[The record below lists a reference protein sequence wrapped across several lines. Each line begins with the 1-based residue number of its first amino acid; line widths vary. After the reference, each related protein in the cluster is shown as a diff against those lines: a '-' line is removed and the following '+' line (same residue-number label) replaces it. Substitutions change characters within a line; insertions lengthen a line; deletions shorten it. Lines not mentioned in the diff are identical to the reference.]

1 MDLLAS
7 LNDRQREAVLATEG
21 PVTVLAGAGS
31 GKTKTLITR
40 IAYLIQKGVNPA
52 NILAVTFT
60 NKAAA
65 EMKHRVEAVLRSGS
79 TNEFHIRWSQPWM
92 GFSSYMPEVST
103 FHSFCVKLLRNE
115 AHVLGYTRPFTIYD
129 DDDQLS
135 LLKKV
140 LEEFDISSKNAN
152 PKRFKGAI
160 DQAKC
165 QALGPDDIDP
175 KDHFGPF
182 GDQLV
187 KVYRR
192 YQEVLKSA
200 QAFDFGD
207 LIVEAYKLLR
217 DHPAVLEK
225 YQDHFHYLMVDEYQD
240 TNRAQYLLVNLLA
253 RKRRNLCVVGDEDQ
267 SIYKWRGADI
277 KNILDFQKDY
287 PDAQILKLEQ
297 NYRSTQTIINGAS
310 AVIKNNKGRYD
321 KTLWTANEAGEKIKW
336 AQLPDER
343 GEAEFVGKQIQKWI
357 SKNYEFSFQD
367 VAVFYRSHAQSRALE
382 EFFLRFKIPYKII
395 GGVGFYE
402 RREIKDALAYLRVL
416 VNPDDT
422 VSLLR
427 IINVPAR
434 GLGKTTIEKVEKYA
448 TAHRLSLFAGLR
460 KMLGEGAESLPPS
473 ATKKLVEFVKLMD
486 SFGDLAKRSLVSET
500 YHRILDA
507 TGYVAE
513 LKAENSE
520 DSAARIQNLEE
531 FDTVINNFEK
541 EKAEGMEPG
550 AAMLQG
556 FLNQVTLEASLLE
569 KNEEQSSTGS
579 VSMMTL
585 HSSKGLEFPLVF
597 LVGCEEG
604 IFPSRG
610 AIEEEHFDA
619 ESIEEERRL
628 CYVGMTRA
636 KKRLF
641 MTNAQMRR
649 IYGQVQVS
657 PASRFLHEIP
667 AELVEAEIVRSEG
680 SSFGVRSQWDSMKSG
695 GYSSPSSSSSSY
707 GGYAKKPSSS
717 SSTGRTYEY
726 DMDGGSE
733 PTYQVQS
740 AAGSEATGGK
750 DIKVGSRVRHGTY
763 GQGTVKLLEGS
774 TSDRK
779 VTIEFSGRLLKKF
792 SLKHVE
798 LEVMG

>member
-1 MDLLAS
+1 MNLPYLSS
-7 LNDRQREAVLATEG
+7 LNDRQRDAVLALDG

-40 IAYLIQKGVNPA
+40 IAHLIHEGVPPSQ
-52 NILAVTFT
+52 ILAVTFT

-65 EMKHRVEAVLRSGS
+65 EMKRRVEAVLRAGDSGYAP
-79 TNEFHIRWSQPWM
+79 RWAQPWM

-103 FHSFCVKLLRNE
+103 FHSFCVKLLRQE
-115 AHVLGYTRPFTIYD
+115 AFVLGYTRPFMIYD
-129 DDDQLS
+129 DDDQHS
-135 LLKKV
+135 LIKKV

-152 PKRFKGAI
+152 PKRFKSAI

-165 QALGPDDIDP
+165 QAHGPSDINPD
-175 KDHFGPF
+175 DHFGPF
-182 GDQLV
+182 GAQLV
-187 KVYRR
+187 KVYAR
-192 YQEVLKSA
+192 YQEVLRAS

-217 DHPAVLEK
+217 DHPAVLAK
-225 YQDHFHYLMVDEYQD
+225 YQDHFRYLMVDEYQD
-240 TNRAQYLLVNLLA
+240 TNRAQYLLINLLA
-253 RKRRNLCVVGDEDQ
+253 KKYRNLCVVGDEDQ

-287 PDAQILKLEQ
+287 PDAKILKLEQ
-297 NYRSTQTIINGAS
+297 NYRSTQTVINGAS

-321 KTLWTANEAGEKIKW
+321 KTLWTDNEVGEKIKW

-343 GEAEFVGKQIQKWI
+343 SEADFVGRTLQNWLN
-357 SKNYEFSFQD
+357 KNRDNTFQD

-382 EFFLRFKIPYKII
+382 ETFRRLKVPYRIV

-416 VNPDDT
+416 VNPDDS
-422 VSLLR
+422 VSLVR

-434 GLGKTTIEKVEKYA
+434 GLGKTTIDKVEAYA
-448 TAHRLSLFAGLR
+448 NSQRLSVFAGL
-460 KMLGEGAESLPPS
+460 KKLLEEGAPMLPPS
-473 ATKKLVEFVKLMD
+473 ATKKLAEFVKMMD
-486 SFGDLAKRSLVSET
+486 SLSDLAKRSLVTET

-507 TGYVAE
+507 TGYVTE
-513 LKAENSE
+513 LKAEHTE
-520 DSAARIQNLEE
+520 DAAARIQNLEE
-531 FDTVINNFEK
+531 FDTVIMNFEEETAK
-541 EKAEGMEPG
+541 RGDMQPG
-550 AAMLQG
+550 EAMLQG

-569 KNEEQSSTGS
+569 KTEETGTIGA

-636 KKRLF
+636 KQKLV
-641 MTNAQMRR
+641 MTNAAMRR
-649 IYGQVQVS
+649 IYGQTQVQ
-657 PASRFLHEIP
+657 PASRFLYEIP
-667 AELVEAEIVRSEG
+667 PALVEIETVRGEG
-680 SSFGVRSQWDSMKSG
+680 GGYGVRAQWESQRSG
-695 GYSSPSSSSSSY
+695 GADP
-707 GGYAKKPSSS
+707 YAKKKTTTSG
-717 SSTGRTYEY
+717 GRTYEY
-726 DMDGGSE
+726 DADPGPSYEVQVASVAGG
-733 PTYQVQS
+733 T
-740 AAGSEATGGK
+740 K
-750 DIKVGSRVRHGTY
+750 IKVGQRVGHATY

-774 TSDRK
+774 ESDRK
-779 VTIEFSGRLLKKF
+779 VTIEFSGRVVKKF

-798 LEVMG
+798 LQFL

>member
-1 MDLLAS
+1 MESPYLSS
-7 LNDRQREAVLATEG
+7 LNERQRDAVLATEG

-40 IAYLIQKGVNPA
+40 IAHLIHKGVQPSQ
-52 NILAVTFT
+52 ILAVTFT

-65 EMKHRVEAVLRSGS
+65 EMKHRVEAVLRSGN
-79 TNEFHIRWSQPWM
+79 TGYTPRWAQPWM

-103 FHSFCVKLLRNE
+103 FHSFCVKLLRQE
-115 AHVLGYTRPFTIYD
+115 AHVLGYTRPFMIYD

-140 LEEFDISSKNAN
+140 LEEFDISPKNAN

-165 QALGPDDIDP
+165 QAHGPGDIDP
-175 KDHFGPF
+175 DDHFGPF
-182 GDQLV
+182 GEQLV

-192 YQEVLKSA
+192 YQEVLRSS

-207 LIVEAYKLLR
+207 LIVEAYKLFR
-217 DHPAVLEK
+217 DYPEVLAK
-225 YQDHFHYLMVDEYQD
+225 YQDHFRYLMVDEYQD
-240 TNRAQYLLVNLLA
+240 TNRAQYLLINLLA
-253 RKRRNLCVVGDEDQ
+253 KKYRNLCVVGDEDQ

-287 PDAQILKLEQ
+287 PDAKILKLEQ

-321 KTLWTANEAGEKIKW
+321 KTLWTANDAGEKIRW
-336 AQLPDER
+336 AQLPNER
-343 GEAEFVGKQIQKWI
+343 SEADFVGRELHKWLN
-357 SKNYEFSFQD
+357 KNSERSFQD
-367 VAVFYRSHAQSRALE
+367 VAVFYRTHAQSRALE
-382 EFFLRFKIPYKII
+382 ETFRRLKIPYRIV

-402 RREIKDALAYLRVL
+402 RREIKDSLAYLRVL
-416 VNPDDT
+416 VNPDDS

-434 GLGKTTIEKVEKYA
+434 GLGKTTIEKVEAYA
-448 TAHRLSLFAGLR
+448 TAARLSVFAGL
-460 KMLGEGAESLPPS
+460 KQMLQEGAPSIPPS
-473 ATKKLVEFVKLMD
+473 AAKKLVEFVKMMD
-486 SFGDLAKRSLVSET
+486 SFRDLASRSLVSET

-507 TGYVAE
+507 TGYVTE
-513 LKAENSE
+513 LKAENS
-520 DSAARIQNLEE
+520 DDAKARIQNLEE
-531 FDTVINNFEK
+531 FDTVIQNFEK
-541 EKAEGMEPG
+541 ESAAGMAPG
-550 AAMLQG
+550 EAMLQG

-569 KNEEQSSTGS
+569 KLNEESTTGS

-597 LVGCEEG
+597 LVGLEEG

-610 AIEEEHFDA
+610 AIDEEHFDA

-636 KKRLF
+636 KEKLV
-641 MTNAQMRR
+641 MTNAAIRQ
-649 IYGQVQVS
+649 IYGQTQVS
-657 PASRFLHEIP
+657 PASRFLHEVP
-667 AELVEAEIVRSEG
+667 AELVEAEIVRGEPSG
-680 SSFGVRSQWDSMKSG
+680 AYGVRSQWESEKSR
-695 GYSSPSSSSSSY
+695 GYPSY
-707 GGYAKKPSSS
+707 QKKTTTSG
-717 SSTGRTYEY
+717 GRTYEY
-726 DMDGGSE
+726 DAEASA
-733 PTYQVQS
+733 PTSAVQVASSS
-740 AAGSEATGGK
+740 AGQQ
-750 DIKVGSRVRHGTY
+750 IKVGARVNHGTY
-763 GQGTVKLLEGS
+763 GTGTVKLLEGS
-774 TSDRK
+774 ESDRK
-779 VTIEFSGRLLKKF
+779 VTIEFGGRLVKKF

-798 LEVMG
+798 LQLL

>member
-1 MDLLAS
+1 MSYLDS
-7 LNDRQREAVLATEG
+7 LNDKQREAVLAIEG

-40 IAYLIQKGVNPA
+40 IAHLIAQGVEPSA
-52 NILAVTFT
+52 ILAVTFT
-60 NKAAA
+60 NKAAS
-65 EMKHRVEAVLRSGS
+65 EMKHRVEGILRGS
-79 TNEFHIRWSQPWM
+79 SNMPLRWAQPWM

-103 FHSFCVKLLRNE
+103 FHSFCVKLLRAE
-115 AHVLGYTRPFTIYD
+115 AHNLGFTRPFVIYD
-129 DDDQLS
+129 DDDVLS
-135 LLKKV
+135 LIKKV

-165 QALGPDDIDP
+165 QAHGPDDIDP
-175 KDHFGPF
+175 DDHFGPF
-182 GDQLV
+182 GEQLV

-192 YQEVLKSA
+192 YQEVLRSSH
-200 QAFDFGD
+200 AFDFGD
-207 LIVEAYKLLR
+207 LIVEAWKLLR
-217 DHPAVLEK
+217 DQPVILER
-225 YQDHFHYLMVDEYQD
+225 YQERFKYLMVDEYQD
-240 TNRAQYLLVNLLA
+240 TNRAQYLLINLLA
-253 RKRRNLCVVGDEDQ
+253 KKYRNLCVVGDEDQ

-277 KNILDFQKDY
+277 KNILDFRKDY
-287 PDAQILKLEQ
+287 PDAKILKLEQ
-297 NYRSTQTIINGAS
+297 NYRSTQTVINGAS

-321 KTLWTANEAGEKIKW
+321 KTLWTANEPGEKIKW

-343 GEAEFVGKQIQKWI
+343 GEADFVGRELQKWMNRHDG
-357 SKNYEFSFQD
+357 SSYQD

-382 EFFLRFKIPYKII
+382 ETFRRLKVPYRIV

-434 GLGKTTIEKVEKYA
+434 GLGKTTVEKVEAYA
-448 TAHRLSLFAGLR
+448 TQQKLSTFAGLR
-460 KMLGEGAESLPPS
+460 KLLVEGAPSIPPS
-473 ATKKLVEFVKLMD
+473 AAKKLAEFVKLMD
-486 SFGDLAKRSLVSET
+486 SFRDLASRSLVSET
-500 YHRILDA
+500 FHRILDA

-513 LKAENSE
+513 LKAEHT
-520 DSAARIQNLEE
+520 DDAQARIQNLEE
-531 FDTVINNFEK
+531 FDTVIQFFE
-541 EKAEGMEPG
+541 EESKARGMEPG
-550 AAMLQG
+550 TAMLQG

-569 KNEEQSSTGS
+569 KADDTGTIGA

-636 KKRLF
+636 KQKLV
-641 MTNAQMRR
+641 MTNAAVRR
-649 IYGQVQVS
+649 IYGQTQVS

-667 AELVEAEIVRSEG
+667 AELVDAEVVRGEG
-680 SSFGVRSQWDSMKSG
+680 SGYGVRAQWESQRPTSVYKTG
-695 GYSSPSSSSSSY
+695 GRDP
-707 GGYAKKPSSS
+707 YAKRVTSG
-717 SSTGRTYEY
+717 GRTYEY
-726 DMDGGSE
+726 DSDDSGPSYEVQVATSADGSQE
-733 PTYQVQS
+733 
-740 AAGSEATGGK
+740 
-750 DIKVGSRVRHGTY
+750 IRVGQRVKHGTY
-763 GQGTVKLLEGS
+763 GAGTVKQLEGS
-774 TSDRK
+774 ATDRK
-779 VTIEFSGRLLKKF
+779 VTIEFGGRLVKKF

-798 LEVMG
+798 LELL

>member
-1 MDLLAS
+1 MEIDSPHLAS
-7 LNDRQREAVLATEG
+7 LNEKQRDAVLATEG

-40 IAYLIQKGVNPA
+40 IAHLIHKGVNPA

-65 EMKHRVEAVLRSGS
+65 EMKHRVETVLRSGGKNNS
-79 TNEFHIRWSQPWM
+79 QIRWAQPWM

-115 AHVLGYTRPFTIYD
+115 SHHLGYTRPFMIYD
-129 DDDQLS
+129 DDDQIS

-140 LEEFDISSKNAN
+140 LEEFDISPKNAN

-165 QALGPDDIDP
+165 QAQGPGDIDP
-175 KDHFGPF
+175 TEHFGGF
-182 GDQLV
+182 GEQLV

-200 QAFDFGD
+200 HAFDFGD

-217 DHPAVLEK
+217 DHPEVLEK
-225 YQDHFHYLMVDEYQD
+225 YQEHFHYLMVDEYQD

-253 RKRRNLCVVGDEDQ
+253 KKRRNLCVVGDEDQ

-287 PDAQILKLEQ
+287 PDAKIIKLEQ
-297 NYRSTQTIINGAS
+297 NYRSTQSIIKGAS
-310 AVIKNNKGRYD
+310 GVIKNNKGRYD
-321 KTLWTANEAGEKIKW
+321 KTLWTANEPGEKIKW
-336 AQLPDER
+336 VQLPNER
-343 GEAEFVGKQIQKWI
+343 AEADFIGREIQKWL
-357 SKNYEFSFQD
+357 NRNPEFSFQD
-367 VAVFYRSHAQSRALE
+367 VAVLYRSHAQSRAME
-382 EFFLRFKIPYKII
+382 ETFRRSKIPYRIV

-402 RREIKDALAYLRVL
+402 RREIKDALAYLRIL

-434 GLGKTTIEKVEKYA
+434 GIGKSTMEKVEAFA
-448 TAHRLSLFAGLR
+448 TSHRLSLFAGLK
-460 KMLGEGAESLPPS
+460 KMLEEGATSIPPS
-473 ATKKLVEFVKLMD
+473 AAKKLAEFVKLMAK
-486 SFGDLAKRSLVSET
+486 FQDLAKRSMVSEI
-500 YHRILDA
+500 YHNILDA

-513 LKAENSE
+513 LKAENS
-520 DSAARIQNLEE
+520 DDAAARIQNLEE
-531 FDTVINNFEK
+531 FSTVIQFFE
-541 EKAEGMEPG
+541 EDAKARGIAPGEG
-550 AAMLQG
+550 MLQG

-569 KNEEQSSTGS
+569 KKDEESSTGS

-597 LVGCEEG
+597 LPGCEEG
-604 IFPSRG
+604 IFPSRS
-610 AIEEEHFDA
+610 AIAEEDFDSEA
-619 ESIEEERRL
+619 IEEERRL

-636 KKRLF
+636 KLKLF
-641 MTNAQMRR
+641 MTNAQIRQ
-649 IYGQVQVS
+649 IYGQTQVS

-667 AELVEAEIVRSEG
+667 PELLEAEVVRGERSVSG
-680 SSFGVRSQWDSMKSG
+680 AFGVRAQWDSERSKNF
-695 GYSSPSSSSSSY
+695 PSY
-707 GGYAKKPSSS
+707 QKKASTGSS

-726 DMDGGSE
+726 DMDQSQ
-733 PTYQVQS
+733 PTYEVKS
-740 AAGSEATGGK
+740 TAGSEATGGK
-750 DIKVGSRVRHGTY
+750 EIKVGARVKHDTY
-763 GQGTVKLLEGS
+763 GAGTVKVLEGS
-774 TSDRK
+774 ASDRK

-798 LEVMG
+798 LEVMS